1 MREVVLLSA
10 AVASHAACTDYGND
24 ATACGA
30 DAACLWSPVWYPE
43 LCTEDPCRAQ
53 VGSSDCGTTSVE
65 MPATVCQ
72 APSGDPD
79 FCTVEVCQYD
89 LALSPRCHVKNCL
102 FFSQGT
108 CGGSC
113 KWETTA
119 DVSDKR
125 PAEQMSYCVEDHCV
139 GQGSQTACEGQNG
152 CAWTGGSCGMTDC
165 ANHADEKDCDHDLR
179 CHYDNAAGFCKTT
192 VCAPTTSSVDCK
204 ADNACMW
211 NTDDLVCVP
220 KTCDKHNLPTVDR
233 CACSDDPDCKWHI
246 GASGSYCVDPLYDAC
261 PDLDIAFVLDGSGS
275 MSRSFG
281 NHAHGFYGLLE
292 IMRDWVK
299 TVPLTGDDHT
309 MGANIDS
316 KGKGFRITFIQFS
329 KADARPDEDHPT
341 NCAIGSCTDGH
352 LSGRR
357 DELNGDITWHEDNY
371 QSQWT
376 YMHEALQDVADNT
389 FTASQSPDWREH
401 VVIIIAD
408 GGITDIDGDACCQTR
423 CGDRRCVDRNW
434 RSTYP
439 AALEQAQQ
447 DLRDENVQ
455 VFGVVMRR
463 FSQHTFQDDNAE
475 AKLTPLVTA
484 PSDEHFMNLM
494 LDEIQDEMLLKL
506 CDPNSVF
513 GKTLAK
519 PAVTSACPAKSKTDC
534 EAVSYCVY
542 DVALGSCTESV
553 CFPLCDEQNCIAND
567 ACQWTAADGRCDPK
581 PPGCTAL
588 SQTECKNDPTC
599 LWDAVW
605 NKGDNCVENP
615 CIKVDGSTAC
625 NGHVEPVQTCTA
637 DPTNPDKCDLETCA
651 YDADTN
657 KCEVKKCLED
667 EDGRCTANTD
677 CEWVKPAGSPT
688 TTTPSTL
695 VGYCDEK
702 ICTTTDQATCDA
714 DPLCKWDTDKC
725 VTSECAK
732 NRNEKDCDQNP
743 KCHWDLALDPQGCK
757 EEPCQLLTDTAT
769 CTGSPD
775 NCMWT
780 DTDTCVPKN
789 CDHYTMKCDCENDAD
804 CAWHHGPG
812 GSYCS
817 VPRYSNCPDLDIAF
831 VLDGSGS
838 MSRSFGSH
846 SHGFYGLL
854 EIMRDWVKDVPLTGD
869 DHTKGANIDSKDAGF
884 RITFIQFSKAD
895 ATPAEDHPT
904 NCPIGSCTAGHLS
917 GLREELNG
925 DITWHE
931 DNYQSQ
937 WTYLHAALQ
946 DVADNTFT
954 ASQSPSWRDHVVII
968 IADGGITDND
978 GDACCSWACGDRRC
992 IDSQHRDEYKGMLV
1006 TAQQD
1011 LRDENVQVFGVVM
1024 RRYSQHTFQDDN
1036 AEAKLT
1042 PLVTEPSA
1050 DHFMNLMLDE
1060 IKDEMLMKLCD
1071 PDSVFGQVLVAKEPE
1086 CVGNLAEAECTADK
1100 ACVWDTTVC
1109 KNSECYPHCDE
1120 QTCVTN
1126 PACAWNNGQCEEDPG
1141 CVKHTD
1147 STACKNDP
1155 KCLWDAV
1162 WKKGDNCVDNPC
1174 VDVAKDDCAAVGAT
1188 VDPCTPP
1195 NGDPDFCKLDVCHVT
1210 TGDVC
1215 EVKKCLEDED
1225 GRCTTNTDCEWVPA
1239 NPLPTNPPTSTTVG
1253 YCDEKLCTTT
1263 DQAKCDADPL
1273 CKWDTDKCVET
1284 PCAQHK
1290 NEKDCDQDGTCGWVA
1305 TQDPQ
1310 VCVEHECAVHDSTV
1324 PCEADDNCMWAN
1336 VLGKDQCVPKTCE
1349 KYDFKCDCEKDAD
1362 CKWHHGQ
1369 GSAQCVATAYD
1380 TCPDLDIAF
1389 VLDGSGSMSRSFG
1402 SHAHGFYG
1410 MLEIMRDWVKDVPLT
1425 GDDHTMGAT
1434 ITSKGKGFRVTFIQF
1449 SMADATASDDHPT
1462 NCPIGSCTDGHLSG
1476 RRDELNGDIT
1486 WHEDNYQSQW
1496 TYLHAALQDVADNTF
1511 TASQSPSW
1519 REHAVIIIA
1528 DGGLTDYDGDACCQ
1542 TRCGDRRCVDRSF
1555 KSTYPAM
1562 LDAAQGDLRSEDVMV
1577 LGVVI
1582 RRFSQHTFQDDNAE
1596 AKLSPLVTAPT
1607 SDHFMNVMLD
1617 ELKEA
1622 VLMKLC
1628 DDTSKFGQALTRAT
1642 GCPQFTNEQD
1652 CKLDKACAW
1661 GATTAGVCGDSECY
1675 ANCEELDCT
1684 QNPKCQYDPTNKIC
1698 TEKETCADKD
1708 VADCKDD
1715 KNCLW
1720 DVVWGKDT
1728 CVDNP
1733 CVDPADEDACHDVT
1747 TTVPNPC
1754 TPPAGN
1760 PDYCDLDVCLF
1771 DKTGDLCEVQKC
1783 LHDDQVKCELE
1794 DDCEWNPPS
1803 TVPLPTGPPS
1813 TLISWCKPKECVHTT
1828 QDLCL
1833 ADDVC
1838 EWNNGVCIEDECV
1851 KLPDEKECDA
1861 NPKCHM
1867 DTSTVPEKCKKTE
1880 CAKWDT
1886 QVPCNNDTKCMFN
1899 DDNVCVPK
1907 TCEKHGARC
1916 DCQEDPDCAWHHAG
1930 ALSACT
1936 SPHFDACPDMDIA
1949 FLLDGS
1955 GSMQR
1960 RFGAHAHG
1968 FYGMIEMMRDWV
1980 KTVPLTGDDHTV
1992 GATIPQNT
2000 PGMRVT
2006 FIQFSKA
2013 DARPDED
2020 HPTNCAIG
2028 ACTDGLLSGLREE
2041 LFGDL
2046 DWHEANYQSQWT
2058 YLHDALNDVADHTF
2072 LASQSPP
2079 YRTHVV
2085 VIIADGGL
2093 TDYDGDACSNGCGNW
2108 NGKDRSWQ
2116 ARYKDSLLEGQQKLR
2131 DEDVTVFGVVVRR
2144 YAAHTFA
2151 DENAE
2156 VKLKPLISDPRDEHF
2171 MNVEMDNLKIEVL
2184 DQLCEK
2190 SSTFGKIIAKTL
2202 ATCADL
2208 VGQAACEGDD
2218 GCVWADP
2225 TCSKSVCY
2233 DLCTEEKCDTNP
2245 LCTWTGPNAPDECTL
2260 IPLTPVPPTPA
2271 PATLAP
2277 PTPVPSTAA
2286 PPTQPP
2292 ATSAPPT
2299 PAPPTDVPE
2308 TPAPPTIAP
2317 TAVPTP
2323 APPVDECADAATK
2336 KVCEDAGQTCV
2347 DPDQQNAGDW
2357 KCVCPPPSTASLVG
2371 AAAQDC
2377 MFDEC
2382 SLYSMTCQA
2391 VGQTCVDPEKEKPDS
2406 WKCECVPP
2414 QTGTSVVGNSA
2425 ICKDPPGDCETLGD
2439 ICHTA
2444 GQSCTTGTA
2453 HDQKVVCECIPP
2465 ATGTPGQHVPAVCEL
2480 DECVAVCPTCAQTDS
2495 SPKNKCEEAGQDC
2508 EDLGLGHLSLG
2519 DWQCKCRTPYTGT
2532 QVTAPA
2538 VCELDEC
2545 KAVCP
2550 TCASTAQ
2557 GAQNLCEEKGQ
2568 TCVEKS
2574 LTTVSDWECHCVDP
2588 KVGTALTAVADCE
2601 EDECRTREQIC
2612 VQAGQAC
2619 VDADHKA
2626 AGSWECVCPPP
2637 SNSTQVAGAAVCEVD
2652 ECTLAD
2658 IKKVCEDSHQVCVD
2672 TDITSLGNWECHC
2685 VAPAH
2690 GTAPQHAVA
2699 SCSLD
2704 ECAVKCPTCA
2714 DKDNGGG
2721 NVCTAA
2727 GQLCE
2732 DPQPTHTNLND
2743 WLCKC
2748 PPPSTKTAVTTTVAD
2763 CRDGFDECV
2772 ERSDAV
2778 QCKHTP
2784 RYSLDGCLCQCGWT
2798 SDEYKQTEPCTDGCC
2813 NPMHEKSSWCLV
2825 DTTDDYNLNK
2835 PHCLA
2840 ASKQF
2845 CLSAG
2850 QVPADGGRPLRD
2862 PIPGVPNGQ
2871 TNVCT
2876 DVGQK
2881 CVDPDEKTEK
2891 DWWCECVLPKSG
2903 PKGLQSPAV
2912 CEEDECVTHGAVC
2925 TNAGQKCVDADHSAM
2940 MNWECE
2946 CVVGPPKTGAQGV
2959 AVCEIDE
2966 CIEICP
2972 TCATDNGTTVCA
2984 EAGQTCADPSTA
2996 GTSLSDWT
3004 CTCPPPSQ
3012 GTAVGGPVAKCLLDE
3027 CAEPPPGVPCA
3038 TCAKGA
3044 CEDQTCED
3052 PDQSPTSVNDWR
3064 CVCLPPSNT
3073 VAIGNRATCEI
3084 DECDGKVCA
3093 LGQHCY
3099 DPDLTAPDTWQ
3110 CECVAPAT
3118 GTQLMGNAT
3127 CEEDECQEHEEVCM
3141 RAGQSCTDPN
3151 KQVHDNWLCEC
3162 IAPDLGLP
3170 GAQKPAECK
3179 PSEECKDNTLCSG
3192 AGQHCVDPNAAVLD
3206 DWECQ
3211 CIAPLTGTPVTGGV
3225 ADCTIDECLEVCPTC
3240 ARQTGAATKLC
3251 ELHGQTC
3258 EEPDTKTLNDWRC
3271 VCGLPATGTP
3281 GVTAPANCLLDECV
3295 ATCDSCAMNTCSDKG
3310 QLCEDPNTDP
3320 KYKRDWLCKCAPP
3333 STNTMTAG
3341 AVETCMYDECSAPGN
3356 QDVCGTGQ
3364 LCVDTNQ
3371 GEEGTWECS
3380 CPAPYSGSAAQAAVG
3395 KCSLNECTTKCSG
3408 CADKDNGQG
3417 NVCTQQDQTCVDPD
3431 IHNDGD
3437 WYCEC
3442 KVGTGLAVGKPVVLC
3457 VLDECAVACPTCA
3470 DTGGGNLCTKEGQT
3484 CKDVNTAA
3492 DSKGDWECRCPPPFE
3507 EKFVKAGLAV
3517 CSVDECA
3524 EMLGGKVN
3532 GAVCVDNGQ
3541 LCHDSHL
3548 DTLNDFDCVC
3558 PPPRHGTKTGAPAEC
3573 VKDECLLHEDVCKG
3587 ANQTCLD
3594 IDTQVDNNWECLC
3607 APPSSSTQ
3615 LMGAAVCEVDECVEN
3630 RRICEGA
3637 SPPQECVDVDR
3648 TRENDWECRCLT
3660 PASGTAVGAA
3670 ASCVLDEC
3678 VATCATCEKDLC
3690 TGAGQTCVDP
3700 NTAFGSQNDWECV
3713 CPAPSSV
3720 TAKASVAECPVDECV
3735 GHGYVCQAAHQTCVD
3750 PDHGAASL
3758 GDWECHC
3765 LTPETGAAI
3774 AGVASC
3780 SLDECMNH
3788 GHVCTGHGQ
3797 TCVDPDKSADV
3808 LHDWECHCEPPATQ
3822 MAVAAA
3828 AECVHEGECKDP
3840 VKAGVCESRGQICED
3855 PDMAILDD
3863 WRCLCTP
3870 PSHGLLKVAGP
3881 AFCILDECVDSCSTC
3896 AKDVCKA
3903 AGQTCVD
3910 ENKDPVLGLNTWE
3923 CRCIAPSSGSKVAG
3937 AAVCVEDECSSHAST
3952 CTGAGQDCVDPSTT
3966 TKGDWRCE
3974 CRQPSTGSATAGAA
3988 KCSTNECDF
3997 HEKTCS
4003 DVGQVCHDP
4012 DLSAQSLGDWNCTCV
4027 APYVGT
4033 QVGAAAKCLVDEC
4046 ELYGHVC
4053 TNAGQTC
4060 VDEEQGMAGFWKCS
4074 CPPPNEKFKRDMGV
4088 ADCVVDECTTWTNT
4102 STPSAMPSN
4111 DAGAVNLCE
4120 QAGQVCEDPNHNASS
4135 AGDWTCTCPPP
4146 GNRTAR
4152 AHVATCDVDECADP
4166 AKEAVCEAKGQ
4177 RCVDPNWEPGH
4188 EEDWTCVCVPPSV
4201 GTGMQAAAV
4210 CLIDECKTDGGVC
4223 QSGGQLCVDTDHA
4236 EMGTWA
4242 CECVEHAGVT
4252 ASELGGL
4259 ADCNP
4264 PSSEC
4269 RIDAIRE
4276 VCTSSNQGC
4285 FDPDLKAHNDWVCE
4299 CVPPAT
4305 GPQKQ
4310 GEATV
4315 CVLDECEAE
4324 CPTCGKS
4331 VCAAAGQTCTDAN
4344 TDAASLS
4351 DWTCTCPT
4359 PSTGSKKGGV
4369 AVCQLDECAAVC
4381 DGCPSDICTAAGT
4394 QCEDMNK
4401 DARSPGDWECVCR
4414 APALGRVTQG
4424 VPVCLIDECEQ
4435 NAHKCADGQTCTD
4448 ANKLAAS
4455 EGDWTCTCP
4464 PPTSGTAVASAAVCF
4479 ENECLVDENVK
4490 TCTVVGQ
4497 VCIDPKP
4504 QPTNKGD
4511 WECHCAQGKT
4521 FAVAAAAV
4529 CVLDECAEQCTSCAD
4544 SGGGNVCAKAGQ
4556 LCTDPNTSP
4565 ESTRD
4570 WKCQCAAGSKAALGG
4585 PATCEEDEC
4594 WQPSNFGAHTCHDT
4608 PRTTVDGCACQCGWQ
4623 VQDAAQYPGAHGP
4636 GIEVGCLAGCCNP
4649 NIVASGAWCLLEP
4662 VQTTAV
4668 CQDLVTAGE
4677 MVQTCAVL
4685 ASGVAPA
4692 NPENLCS
4699 KAGQVCVDPDTS
4711 ATSSGD
4717 WRCECI
4723 APASG
4728 DPSVGKTGS
4737 CMIDECEANGQVC
4750 SVVGQLCKDT
4760 DKATENT
4767 WECVCPTPAT
4777 GSATGKAATC
4787 VYVGECETA
4796 SIAEVCEQ
4804 MGQTCYDPDAAVT
4817 GNWVCKCVDPAT
4829 GVPALMTTATC
4840 VLDECTAECP
4850 TCADKGF
4857 GNLCDVAG
4865 QHCVES
4871 STSPA
4876 DVEDWMCKCVG
4887 DAVGESVA
4895 SVAVCT
4901 LDECKMNNGRL
4912 AQLCGAAGQTCN
4924 DPNKAVL
4931 GGLEDWECV
4940 CPPPGIGRMTGKL
4953 ATCLRDECIEED
4965 VAVVCTAAGQT
4976 CQDPNTDARST
4987 GDWTCACSAK
4997 PGETPKVA
5005 EGEPA
5010 KCVLPPSSWCVQHG
5024 DTCTFLGQA
5033 CVPAASILDDGSCA
5047 CIAPQT
5053 GPTKVGA
5060 ATVCIL
5066 DECTAV
5072 CATCADH
5079 GAGNV
5084 CTKAGQTCQEGSM
5097 NPVTGKGDWRCK
5109 CAESDMSAVAAVAV
5123 CTVNECDTDVKAKVC
5138 AAAEQTCTDKNT
5150 AGDSLNDW
5158 MCACHEPWT
5167 GSKMLGA
5174 ADCKFDECLFAGSEC
5189 TALGQTCFDKDTSAQ
5204 VRGDWECRCVGP
5216 AEGFAIAKAATCVYT
5231 GECEVQANVDVC
5243 TSAGQTCVDPNPA
5256 VADDWECRCVSPEA
5270 GAHTKG
5276 AVAVCMLDECRA
5288 TCASCATKPGSQT
5301 HACASAEQDCVD
5313 PDTAATSIA
5322 DWTCVCRSPASGEMV
5337 GAAAVCSV
5345 DECYNA
5351 ENRAACSRVK
5361 DTTGAEVQHCV
5372 DKDYTKTGDWVCEC
5386 LYPYHGTAGQREA
5399 AVCLVDECTA
5409 PEAWSKQPNGNAV
5422 CGAQGQTCLDPQQG
5436 VASELGNWVCQCADG
5451 TGEPNRGAPSTT
5463 CRSDTLCAQ
5472 FGSACGPLETCVE
5485 KAEVWSCRCIAPFV
5499 GEAVEAAASCVLDEC
5514 VAECTTCAQQG
5525 SVHMC
5530 TQAGQKCVDHDKSPD
5545 SRSDW
5550 SCVCEVGKGEAALH
5564 KAECMVDECVL
5575 NGVTCEGKGQE
5586 CVDPDMHAETSGD
5599 WVCQCLT
5606 PASGKAVAGPAT
5618 CLLDECNLYGG
5629 KCTVVGQV
5637 CIDQNTAPA
5646 SLNDWTCNCPAPA
5659 SGFMYAG
5666 PASCTYTGA
5675 CKDAANFDVCA
5686 DAGQRCFPG
5695 NSSADDFRCGCMPP
5709 YRGIAGERAP
5719 AQCMI
5724 DECEDI
5730 CATCAR
5736 TSEKAVNV
5744 CAGAGQRCEDPNLS
5758 AQSLEDWVCMCQ
5770 APSTTAA
5777 VARAV
5782 DSCLVDECLAVTMT
5796 GARKCDNFKRY
5807 TNDGCECA
5815 CGWMVTG
5822 IDGRG
5827 TGLDEPCNTAC
5838 CNPDKAKEGDWC
5850 LVADSAFNKQ
5860 SAVCKALISKQQTCA
5875 NERAPAPAGAPVSE
5889 FVDVCAAAGQRCYD
5903 PNHSPSVQGDW
5914 ECHCTT
5920 SEDYHILAVAKC
5932 SVDECQQVTVCSEV
5946 GQKCFDKNTDA
5957 ESKGDWECQCL
5968 SGSGAKD
5975 MAAAECVFDGHD
5987 ECQIEANQKIC
5998 LDAGQYCYDED
6009 PELAGDWVCHCTDPY
6024 VQEAPGITEAATCVI
6039 DECLATCP
6047 TCARKGDG
6055 HGYACDGQQ
6064 CVDPSGTELGD
6075 WRCDC
6080 LAPALGSGLQE
6091 RAVCVQDECLD
6102 TQNLQKCT
6110 DKGQECVDLHPSD
6123 TSLNDWECHCVRP
6136 ALGSAIGHAAVCKI
6150 NECLTEAHMQLCHE
6164 HGQMCFDPDTTAE
6177 SADDW
6182 ICRCPA
6188 PAVGSATMTPA
6199 ECVFVG
6205 ECAKP
6210 EIAAVCI
6217 AVEQTCVDTDV
6228 AQDGTWVCS
6237 CVAPKTGT
6245 NGLMGPAECGIDECQ
6260 AECKTCEQDVCK
6272 EAGQDCYDPDVT
6284 VEGDWMCACKG
6295 GTGNKTTNAA
6305 AVCSGL
6311 VCATL
6316 GAEECTA
6323 APECVYESY
6332 YGLCDYVRSAPEWN
6346 TTAPARPIG
6355 EGEGDDDDCTF
6366 WECWWWLLLL
6376 LLLCCCLL
6384 LAFLLFRC
6392 RQKQQQNENDDEK
6405 WNKQFEA
6412 QVDDDEN
6419 NYAMVCASLLFSH
6432 YTTPHHSRN
6441 ARPRAVQ
6448 QEARRS
6454 RFLRCLRRTATQGPV
6469 LTTTTSRSQA
6479 TNHKSQHDLIP
6490 ISLPFVLV

>member
-1 MREVVLLSA
+1 MGSLARGALLIA
-10 AVASHAACTDYGND
+10 AVVQCQAVCDHATQALCSADVACLWNPAWYPNLCAEDPCRLQLGQ
-24 ATACGA
+24 TACGA
-30 DAACLWSPVWYPE
+30 SAVTMPV
-43 LCTEDPCRAQ
+43 PCQ
-53 VGSSDCGTTSVE
+53 NTPGND
-65 MPATVCQ
+65 
-72 APSGDPD
+72 D
-79 FCTVEVCQYD
+79 FCTIDACTYD
-89 LALSPRCHVKNCL
+89 SLATPSCHVQHCMHFDKASCL
-102 FFSQGT
+102 ASTGH
-108 CGGSC
+108 C
-113 KWETTA
+113 KWAAPAGMTDA
-119 DVSDKR
+119 DVAKL
-125 PAEQMSYCVEDHCV
+125 PKAQQLAYCMEDHCV
-139 GQGSQTACEGQNG
+139 GLTGQAACAAQNG
-152 CAWTGGSCGMTDC
+152 CAWSGSKCAMTNC
-165 ANHADEKDCDHDLR
+165 AHHADEKDCDHDLS
-179 CHYDNAAGFCKTT
+179 CHYDVGAGL
-192 VCAPTTSSVDCK
+192 CK
-204 ADNACMW
+204 ATACSAVTSAANCHLDKACMW
-211 NTDDLVCVP
+211 DASKVCVP
-220 KTCDKHNLPTVDR
+220 KTCEKHNTPPQR
-233 CACSDDPDCKWHI
+233 CACTDDPDCKWHI
-246 GASGSYCVDPLYDAC
+246 GATGSYCVDPLYDAC

-281 NHAHGFYGLLE
+281 RHNHGFYGLME
-292 IMRDWVK
+292 IMRDWMK

-309 MGANIDS
+309 KGASIDS

-329 KADARPDEDHPT
+329 KANARPDEDHPT
-341 NCAIGSCTDGH
+341 NCAVGACTDGH

-357 DELNGDITWHEDNY
+357 DELNGDITWHENNY

-376 YMHEALQDVADNT
+376 YLHDALNDVADNT
-389 FTASQSPDWREH
+389 FTVAQSPTWRDH
-401 VVIIIAD
+401 IVIIIAD
-408 GGITDIDGDACCQTR
+408 GGITDNDGDACCPWA
-423 CGDRRCVDRNW
+423 CGDRRCIDPYW
-434 RSTYP
+434 RPAYKTSLST
-439 AALEQAQQ
+439 AQEK
-447 DLRDENVQ
+447 LRKEAVT
-455 VFGVVMRR
+455 VFGIVMRR
-463 FSQHTFQDDNAE
+463 FAKHTFQDDNAQ

-484 PSDEHFMNLM
+484 PTDDHFMNLM
-494 LDEIQDEMLLKL
+494 LDEIPTAVLTKL
-506 CDPNSVF
+506 CDPNSKF
-513 GKTLAK
+513 GKALAK
-519 PAVTSACPAKSKTDC
+519 PTAVSACPAKTTQDTCKKDATCQWD
-534 EAVSYCVY
+534 A
-542 DVALGSCTESV
+542 ALGSCGESV
-553 CFPLCDEQNCIAND
+553 CFALCDAAKCAANT
-567 ACQWTAADGRCDPK
+567 ACVWAGDRCDLK
-581 PPGCTAL
+581 PPGCKDLKTDVA
-588 SQTECKNDPTC
+588 CKGNT
-599 LWDAVW
+599 
-605 NKGDNCVENP
+605 NCVWDPVWAKNGCVDNP
-615 CIKVDGSTAC
+615 CVKVAGQVAC
-625 NGHVEPVQTCTA
+625 DAHVQPMPACVAPAGDPDYCDLQTCTYTK
-637 DPTNPDKCDLETCA
+637 D
-651 YDADTN
+651 N
-657 KCEVKKCLED
+657 KCEITKCLED
-667 EDGRCTANTD
+667 TKGRCETKDPTCA
-677 CEWVKPAGSPT
+677 WVPPATLPAGPT
-688 TTTPSTL
+688 STL
-695 VGYCDEK
+695 VGFCDK
-702 ICTTTDQATCDA
+702 KRCTTADQAVCTKDDA
-714 DPLCKWDTDKC
+714 CKWDGGKC
-725 VTSECAK
+725 VETECAK
-732 NRNEKDCDQNP
+732 HRDEKDCDQDP
-743 KCHWDLALDPQGCK
+743 KCHMDLTQDPQVCK
-757 EEPCQLLTDTAT
+757 ETNCAQHSTNSTCDADTKCMAAHMGGADVCIPKTCDKHDAKCPCDQD
-769 CTGSPD
+769 P
-775 NCMWT
+775 
-780 DTDTCVPKN
+780 
-789 CDHYTMKCDCENDAD
+789 D
-804 CAWHHGPG
+804 CAWHHGPK
-812 GSYCS
+812 GSFCAS
-817 VPRYSNCPDLDIAF
+817 PRYSNCPDLDIAF

-838 MSRSFGSH
+838 MRRSFGRH
-846 SHGFYGLL
+846 SHGFYGLM
-854 EIMRDWVKDVPLTGD
+854 EILRDWMMTVPLTGD
-869 DHTKGANIDSKDAGF
+869 DHTVGAGAKRDTGF
-884 RITFIQFSKAD
+884 RITFVQFSKAN
-895 ATPAEDHPT
+895 ARPEEDHPT
-904 NCPIGSCTAGHLS
+904 NCAIGACTNGLLS
-917 GLREELNG
+917 GRRDELQG

-931 DNYQSQ
+931 NNYQAQ
-937 WTYLHAALQ
+937 WTYLHDALL
-946 DVADNTFT
+946 DVADTTFLP
-954 ASQSPSWRDHVVII
+954 ANSPSWRDHVVII
-968 IADGGITDND
+968 IADGGLTDYD
-978 GDACCSWACGDRRC
+978 GDACCGGACNGWCRDRSWKAA
-992 IDSQHRDEYKGMLV
+992 YKTTLD
-1006 TAQQD
+1006 TAQEK
-1011 LRDENVQVFGVVM
+1011 LRKEAVTVFGIVM
-1024 RRYSQHTFQDDN
+1024 RRFAKHTFQDDN

-1042 PLVTEPSA
+1042 PLVTEPK
-1050 DHFMNLMLDE
+1050 DEHFMNLMLDE
-1060 IKDEMLMKLCD
+1060 IPTAVLTQLCD
-1071 PDSVFGQVLVAKEPE
+1071 PNSKFGKALVTKGPGCA
-1086 CVGNLAEAECTADK
+1086 GNLLEADCKADH
-1100 ACVWDTTVC
+1100 ACHWDNKVCADSTCYQHCSEAVC
-1109 KNSECYPHCDE
+1109 KANAP
-1120 QTCVTN
+1120 VK
-1126 PACAWNNGQCEEDPG
+1126 CAWTGKMCVEDPG
-1141 CVKHTD
+1141 CVAK
-1147 STACKNDP
+1147 TAVDCKADAT
-1155 KCLWDAV
+1155 CLWDPV
-1162 WKKGDNCVDNPC
+1162 WGKDGCVDNPC
-1174 VDVAKDDCAAVGAT
+1174 VDVKKDTCAAVGAT
-1188 VDPCTPP
+1188 IPDPCSPP
-1195 NGDPDFCKLDVCHVT
+1195 AGDPDFCKLDVCHVAAP
-1210 TGDVC
+1210 GDKC
-1215 EVKKCLEDED
+1215 EVKECLEDTQ
-1225 GRCTTNTDCEWVPA
+1225 GRC
-1239 NPLPTNPPTSTTVG
+1239 
-1253 YCDEKLCTTT
+1253 EK
-1263 DQAKCDADPL
+1263 DPL
-1273 CKWDTDKCVET
+1273 CKWVPPATTPPAPVSTSTLVGFCDKKRCTTADQVLCTKDDACKWDGGKCVET
-1284 PCAQHK
+1284 ECAKHK
-1290 NEKDCDQDGTCGWVA
+1290 DEKDCDQDPKCHMDL

-1310 VCVEHECAVHDSTV
+1310 VCKETVCAKHGTQQ
-1324 PCEADDNCMWAN
+1324 PCDADGKCMWTKVNGAD
-1336 VLGKDQCVPKTCE
+1336 VCVPKTCE
-1349 KYDFKCDCEKDAD
+1349 KHNLKCDCDKDAD

-1369 GSAQCVATAYD
+1369 GSAQCVATVYD

-1402 SHAHGFYG
+1402 RHNHGFYG
-1410 MLEIMRDWVKDVPLT
+1410 LMEIMRDWMMTVPLT
-1425 GDDHTMGAT
+1425 GDDHTKGAS
-1434 ITSKGKGFRVTFIQF
+1434 ITSKGKGLRMTFIQF
-1449 SMADATASDDHPT
+1449 SKANARPDEDHPMG
-1462 NCPIGSCTDGHLSG
+1462 CKVGQCSDGLLSG
-1476 RRDELNGDIT
+1476 RRDELQGDIT
-1486 WHEDNYQSQW
+1486 WHENNYQRHW
-1496 TYLHAALQDVADNTF
+1496 TYLHDALNDIADHTF
-1511 TASQSPSW
+1511 VASQSPSW
-1519 REHAVIIIA
+1519 RDHVVIIFA
-1528 DGGLTDYDGDACCQ
+1528 DGGLTDYDGDACCPWA
-1542 TRCGDRRCVDRSF
+1542 CGDRRCMDRSWR
-1555 KSTYPAM
+1555 PAYRTS
-1562 LDAAQGDLRSEDVMV
+1562 LDDAQKKLRTENVLV

-1582 RRFSQHTFQDDNAE
+1582 RRFAKHTFQDDNAQT
-1596 AKLSPLVTAPT
+1596 KLTPLVTEPA
-1607 SDHFMNVMLD
+1607 SEHFMNLMLD
-1617 ELKEA
+1617 EIQSKMLTS
-1622 VLMKLC
+1622 LC
-1628 DDTSKFGQALTRAT
+1628 DPNSIFGKAVKRET
-1642 GCPQFTNEQD
+1642 GCKQFDNKQA
-1652 CKLDKACAW
+1652 CKLDKGCNWEASKC
-1661 GATTAGVCGDSECY
+1661 VDSKCY
-1675 ANCEELDCT
+1675 VNCEEKTCKT
-1684 QNPKCQYDPTNKIC
+1684 DPTCTWSPTDSVC
-1698 TEKETCADKD
+1698 TEKETCREKD
-1708 VADCKDD
+1708 LAKCKDD

-1720 DVVWGKDT
+1720 DVVWGKDA

-1733 CVDPADEDACHDVT
+1733 CVDKKGADACHNVAV
-1747 TTVPNPC
+1747 TVPTPC
-1754 TPPAGN
+1754 TPPASD
-1760 PDYCDLDVCLF
+1760 PDYCKLDVCLLSKN
-1771 DKTGDLCEVQKC
+1771 DTCTVQKC
-1783 LHDDQVKCELE
+1783 LHDAKGRCEAE
-1794 DDCEWNPPS
+1794 KDCEWKPAS
-1803 TVPLPTGPPS
+1803 GILPTGPPA
-1813 TLISWCKPKECVHTT
+1813 TLVGFCKPKECIHTT
-1828 QDLCL
+1828 KDVCEK
-1833 ADDVC
+1833 DDVC
-1838 EWNNGVCIEDECV
+1838 EWKNGVCVEDECV
-1851 KLPDEKECDA
+1851 KLPNEKECDA

-1867 DTSTVPEKCKKTE
+1867 NTSTVPEKCKKTE

-1899 DDNVCVPK
+1899 AAKVCVPK

-1930 ALSACT
+1930 AKSACT

-1949 FLLDGS
+1949 FLIDGS

-1980 KTVPLTGDDHTV
+1980 KTVPLTGSDHTV

-2020 HPTNCAIG
+2020 HPTNCAVG
-2028 ACTDGLLSGLREE
+2028 ACTDGLLSGRRDE

-2046 DWHEANYQSQWT
+2046 DWHEAHYQSQWT

-2079 YRTHVV
+2079 YRQHVV

-2093 TDYDGDACSNGCGNW
+2093 TDYDGDACSNGCGKFW
-2108 NGKDRSWQ
+2108 GKDFFWKR
-2116 ARYKDSLLEGQQKLR
+2116 RYKDSLLEGQKKLR
-2131 DEDVTVFGVVVRR
+2131 DESVVVFGVVVRR
-2144 YAAHTFA
+2144 FTAHTFA

-2156 VKLKPLISDPRDEHF
+2156 AKLKPLISDPRDEHF
-2171 MNVEMDNLKIEVL
+2171 MNVEMDKLKIDVL

-2208 VGQAACEGDD
+2208 KDQPTCVKDS
-2218 GCVWADP
+2218 GCVWNTA
-2225 TCSKSVCY
+2225 CQKSECY
-2233 DLCTEEKCDTNP
+2233 DLCTKEKCDTNP
-2245 LCTWTGPNAPDECTL
+2245 LCMWTAGAKECTL
-2260 IPLTPVPPTPA
+2260 TPVTPAPPTPA

-2292 ATSAPPT
+2292 ATPAPPT
-2299 PAPPTDVPE
+2299 PAPPTEVPA

-2371 AAAQDC
+2371 AAAKDC

-2382 SLYSMTCQA
+2382 SLNSMTCQS

-2414 QTGTSVVGNSA
+2414 QTLVGAPVVGKPA
-2425 ICKDPPGDCETLGD
+2425 ICKDPPGDCETFGD
-2439 ICHTA
+2439 ICHAA
-2444 GQSCTTGTA
+2444 GQSCSTGATK

-2480 DECVAVCPTCAQTDS
+2480 NECKAVCPTCAQTTS
-2495 SPKNKCEEAGQDC
+2495 SSANKCEAAGQDC

-2519 DWQCKCRTPYTGT
+2519 DWQCKCRTPYTGSK
-2532 QVTAPA
+2532 VTAPA

-2550 TCASTAQ
+2550 TCASKTK

-2588 KVGTALTAVADCE
+2588 KVGTALTALAKCE

-2612 VQAGQAC
+2612 VKAGQAC

-2637 SNSTQVAGAAVCEVD
+2637 SNSTQVAGVAVCEVD
-2652 ECTLAD
+2652 ECTLEEVN
-2658 IKKVCEDSHQVCVD
+2658 KVCADSHQLCVD

-2714 DKDNGGG
+2714 DKDNKNG

-2784 RYSLDGCLCQCGWT
+2784 RYSLDGCLCACGWT
-2798 SDEYKQTEPCTDGCC
+2798 STEFKQTEPCTDGCC
-2813 NPMHEKSSWCLV
+2813 NPLHEKSSWCLV
-2825 DTTDDYNLNK
+2825 DTADAYNKNK

-2850 QVPADGGRPLRD
+2850 QVPSDGGRPLRA

-2925 TNAGQKCVDADHSAM
+2925 TNAGQKCVDADRSAM
-2940 MNWECE
+2940 KNWQCE
-2946 CVVGPPKTGAQGV
+2946 CVVGPVKTAVQGV
-2959 AVCEIDE
+2959 AVCQIDE

-2984 EAGQTCADPSTA
+2984 EAGQDCADPNTA
-2996 GTSLSDWT
+2996 GTSLNDWT
-3004 CTCPPPSQ
+3004 CTCRAPSQ

-3027 CAEPPPGVPCA
+3027 CAEPPPGVPCP

-3044 CEDQTCED
+3044 CGDQACED
-3052 PDQSPTSVNDWR
+3052 PDQSPTSTNDWR

-3099 DPDLTAPDTWQ
+3099 DPDLTAPNTWQ

-3118 GTQLMGNAT
+3118 GIKLMGNAT
-3127 CEEDECQEHEEVCM
+3127 CEEDECKKHEEVCM
-3141 RAGQSCTDPN
+3141 RSGQTCRDLDKTTVNS
-3151 KQVHDNWLCEC
+3151 WICEC
-3162 IAPDLGLP
+3162 IAPDLGTP
-3170 GAQKPAECK
+3170 GSQKPAECL
-3179 PSEECKDNTLCSG
+3179 PSEECKNNLVCSN
-3192 AGQHCVDPNAAVLD
+3192 AGQHCVDPNPKTLN
-3206 DWECQ
+3206 DWECH
-3211 CIAPLTGTPVTGGV
+3211 CIPPFTPATKVKGP
-3225 ADCTIDECLEVCPTC
+3225 AKCLLDECTAVCPSC
-3240 ARQTGAATKLC
+3240 AKQTASASPLC
-3251 ELHGQTC
+3251 KVHGQTC
-3258 EEPDTKTLNDWRC
+3258 EDPDHNKLNDWRC
-3271 VCGLPATGTP
+3271 VCVLPDTGTP
-3281 GVTAPANCLLDECV
+3281 GATAPANCVLDECV
-3295 ATCDSCAMNTCSDKG
+3295 ATCGSCAMKTCSDKG

-3320 KYKRDWLCKCAPP
+3320 KYKRDWLCKCVPP

-3341 AVETCMYDECSAPGN
+3341 AVVSCMYDECSAPAN
-3356 QDVCGTGQ
+3356 KDVCGAGQ

-3371 GEEGTWECS
+3371 AKEGTWECS

-3417 NVCTQQDQTCVDPD
+3417 NVCTRQDQTCVDPD

-3457 VLDECAVACPTCA
+3457 VLDECAVPCPTCA

-3484 CKDVNTAA
+3484 CKDANTAA

-3517 CSVDECA
+3517 CSADECA
-3524 EMLGGKVN
+3524 DMLGGKVN
-3532 GAVCVDNGQ
+3532 GSVCVDNGQ

-3573 VKDECLLHEDVCKG
+3573 VKDECLLHEDVCKK

-3648 TRENDWECRCLT
+3648 TRLNDWECRCLT
-3660 PASGTAVGAA
+3660 PASGTAVAA
-3670 ASCVLDEC
+3670 AAACVLDEC

-3690 TGAGQTCVDP
+3690 TKAGQTCVDP

-3720 TAKASVAECPVDECV
+3720 TAKVSVAECPVDECV
-3735 GHGYVCQAAHQTCVD
+3735 GHGYVCQAAHQSCVD
-3750 PDHGAASL
+3750 PNHGATSL

-3765 LTPETGAAI
+3765 LTPATGVAI

-3780 SLDECMNH
+3780 TVDECTNH

-3797 TCVDPDKSADV
+3797 TCVDPNKSADV
-3808 LHDWECHCEPPATQ
+3808 LHDWVCHCEPPATQ
-3822 MAVAAA
+3822 TAVAAA

-3855 PDMAILDD
+3855 PDMTKLDD

-3923 CRCIAPSSGSKVAG
+3923 CRCIAPSSGSKAAG

-3974 CRQPSTGSATAGAA
+3974 CRKPSTGTATAGAA

-3997 HEKTCS
+3997 HEKTCA
-4003 DVGQVCHDP
+4003 DVGQVCYDP

-4027 APYVGT
+4027 APYSGT
-4033 QVGAAAKCLVDEC
+4033 QVGAVAKCLVDEC

-4060 VDEEQGMAGFWKCS
+4060 VDEEKGMAGFWKCV

-4088 ADCVVDECTTWTNT
+4088 ADCVVDECKTWTNT

-4111 DAGAVNLCE
+4111 DAKAVNLCE

-4166 AKEAVCEAKGQ
+4166 AKEDVCAAKGQ

-4188 EEDWTCVCVPPSV
+4188 EGDWTCVCVPPSV
-4201 GTGMQAAAV
+4201 GTGKQAPAV
-4210 CLIDECKTDGGVC
+4210 CLVDECKVDGGVC
-4223 QSGGQLCVDTDHA
+4223 QAGGQLCVDSNRA
-4236 EMGTWA
+4236 ENGTWS
-4242 CECVEHAGVT
+4242 CECVAHAGVN
-4252 ASELGGL
+4252 ASQLGGL

-4276 VCTSSNQGC
+4276 VCTSANQGC
-4285 FDPDLKAHNDWVCE
+4285 YDPDLKGHNDWVCE

-4310 GEATV
+4310 GAATV
-4315 CVLDECEAE
+4315 CVLDECAKE

-4344 TDAASLS
+4344 TDASSLN
-4351 DWTCTCPT
+4351 DWTCTCPA

-4369 AVCQLDECAAVC
+4369 AVCQLDECATVC
-4381 DGCPSDICTAAGT
+4381 DGCPSAICTAAGT
-4394 QCEDMNK
+4394 QCEDTNT

-4435 NAHKCADGQTCTD
+4435 NAHKCTAGQTCAD
-4448 ANKLAAS
+4448 ANKLATS

-4479 ENECLVDENVK
+4479 ENECLVDDNVK
-4490 TCTVVGQ
+4490 KCTAVGQ

-4529 CVLDECAEQCTSCAD
+4529 CVLDECAERCTSCAD

-4570 WKCQCAAGSKAALGG
+4570 WKCQCAAGEKAALGG
-4585 PATCEEDEC
+4585 PATCEVDEC

-4623 VQDAAQYPGAHGP
+4623 VKDAAQYPGAHGA

-4649 NIVASGAWCLLEP
+4649 NVVASGAWCLLEP

-4668 CQDLVTAGE
+4668 CKGLVTAGK

-4685 ASGVAPA
+4685 SSGVAPA
-4692 NPENLCS
+4692 KPNNLCS

-4717 WRCECI
+4717 WRCECV

-4728 DPSVGKTGS
+4728 DPSVGKAGS
-4737 CMIDECEANGQVC
+4737 CMVDECEKNGQVC
-4750 SVVGQLCKDT
+4750 SAAGQLCKDT
-4760 DKATENT
+4760 DKKKENT
-4767 WECVCPTPAT
+4767 WTCVCPSPAK
-4777 GSATGKAATC
+4777 GSATGKVAAC

-4796 SIAEVCEQ
+4796 SIAEVCKQ
-4804 MGQTCYDPDAAVT
+4804 KGQTCYDPDVAVT
-4817 GNWVCKCVDPAT
+4817 GNWVCKCVEPST

-4857 GNLCDVAG
+4857 GNQCDVAG

-4876 DVEDWMCKCVG
+4876 NVEDWMCKCVG

-4931 GGLEDWECV
+4931 GGLNDWECV
-4940 CPPPGIGRMTGKL
+4940 CPPPSIGRVTGKL
-4953 ATCLRDECIEED
+4953 ATCLRDECLEAD
-4965 VAVVCTAAGQT
+4965 VSVVCTKEGQT

-5005 EGEPA
+5005 KGKAA

-5024 DTCTFLGQA
+5024 ETCTFLGQA
-5033 CVPAASILDDGSCA
+5033 CVPAASILKDGSCA

-5109 CAESDMSAVAAVAV
+5109 CAGSDMSAVAAVAV
-5123 CTVNECDTDVKAKVC
+5123 CTVNECDTDPKAKVC

-5174 ADCKFDECLFAGSEC
+5174 ADCKFDECLFSGSEC
-5189 TALGQTCFDKDTSAQ
+5189 TALGQTCFDKDTSAK
-5204 VRGDWECRCVGP
+5204 VRGDWECRCPQG
-5216 AEGFAIAKAATCVYT
+5216 AEGFAVAKAATCVYK
-5231 GECEVQANVDVC
+5231 GECEVKENADVC
-5243 TSAGQTCVDPNPA
+5243 TAAGQTCVDPNPA
-5256 VADDWECRCVSPEA
+5256 VADDWQCRCVSPEA
-5270 GAHTKG
+5270 GSHTKG
-5276 AVAVCMLDECRA
+5276 AVAVCTLDECRA

-5322 DWTCVCRSPASGEMV
+5322 DWTCVCRAPAAGKMV

-5345 DECYNA
+5345 DECHNA

-5386 LYPYHGTAGQREA
+5386 MYPYHGTAGQREA

-5409 PEAWSKQPNGNAV
+5409 PKAWSKKPNGNAV
-5422 CGAQGQTCLDPQQG
+5422 CGAKGQTCLDPQQG

-5463 CRSDTLCAQ
+5463 CKQDTLCAK
-5472 FGSACGPLETCVE
+5472 FGSACGPLEMCVE
-5485 KAEVWSCRCIAPFV
+5485 KENVWSCRCIPPFV
-5499 GEAVEAAASCVLDEC
+5499 GEAAGKAASCVLDEC
-5514 VAECTTCAQQG
+5514 TAECTTCAQQG

-5550 SCVCEVGKGEAALH
+5550 SCVCEVGKGEAALN
-5564 KAECMVDECVL
+5564 KAECMVDECTL

-5599 WVCQCLT
+5599 WVCQCIA
-5606 PASGKAVAGPAT
+5606 PASGKSVAGPAT

-5646 SLNDWTCNCPAPA
+5646 SLNDWTCNCPAPS
-5659 SGFMYAG
+5659 SGYMYAG

-5675 CKDAANFDVCA
+5675 CRDTANFDVCA
-5686 DAGQRCFPG
+5686 NAGQRCFPG

-5709 YRGIAGERAP
+5709 YRGTAGERAP

-5736 TSEKAVNV
+5736 TNEKAVNV

-5758 AQSLEDWVCMCQ
+5758 VQSLGDWVCMCQ

-5782 DSCLVDECLAVTMT
+5782 DSCLVDECLAITMT

-5815 CGWMVTG
+5815 CGWKVSG
-5822 IDGRG
+5822 INGG
-5827 TGLDEPCNTAC
+5827 GPGLDENCNTGC

-5850 LVADSAFNKQ
+5850 IVADSAFNKK
-5860 SAVCKALISKQQTCA
+5860 SGVCSALISKQKTCA
-5875 NERAPAPAGAPVSE
+5875 NERAPAPAGAPVSK

-5903 PNHSPSVQGDW
+5903 PNHNPSVQGDW

-5920 SEDYHILAVAKC
+5920 SEDYHILSPAKC
-5932 SVDECQQVTVCSEV
+5932 SVDECKQTTVCSDA
-5946 GQKCFDKNTDA
+5946 GQACFDKDTEA
-5957 ESKGDWECQCL
+5957 LSKNNWECQCL
-5968 SGSGAKD
+5968 SGSGKAD
-5975 MAAAECVFDGHD
+5975 MAPAVCKFDGHD
-5987 ECQIEANQKIC
+5987 ECQIEANKQTC
-5998 LDAGQYCYDED
+5998 LKAGQYCYDED
-6009 PELAGDWVCHCTDPY
+6009 PELAGDWVCHCMSPY
-6024 VQEAPGITEAATCVI
+6024 TQKAAGITEAATCVI

-6055 HGYACDGQQ
+6055 HGYACEGQQ
-6064 CVDPSGTELGD
+6064 CVDPSSSKLSD
-6075 WRCDC
+6075 WMCKC
-6080 LAPALGSGLQE
+6080 LTPAIGSGVLQ
-6091 RAVCVQDECLD
+6091 RAVCVQDECLE
-6102 TQNLQKCT
+6102 TQNLKKCT
-6110 DKGQECVDLHPSD
+6110 DKGQECVDLHQSD

-6150 NECLTEAHMQLCHE
+6150 NECLTDAHMQLCHE
-6164 HGQMCFDPDTTAE
+6164 KGQMCFDPDTTAE
-6177 SADDW
+6177 STNDW

-6188 PAVGSATMTPA
+6188 PAIGSATMKPA

-6284 VEGDWMCACKG
+6284 VEGNWMCACKG
-6295 GTGNKTTNAA
+6295 GTGNKTTTAP
-6305 AVCSGL
+6305 AVCTGV

-6355 EGEGDDDDCTF
+6355 EGEDDDDCTF

-6392 RQKQQQNENDDEK
+6392 RQKQQQNDMDDDK
-6405 WNKQFEA
+6405 WNKQFQAE
-6412 QVDDDEN
+6412 VDDNEDG
-6419 NYAMVCASLLFSH
+6419 YGMVCRETLPHFTH
-6432 YTTPHHSRN
+6432 TPH
-6441 ARPRAVQ
+6441 
-6448 QEARRS
+6448 
-6454 RFLRCLRRTATQGPV
+6454 
-6469 LTTTTSRSQA
+6469 TTTVGTLA
-6479 TNHKSQHDLIP
+6479 P
-6490 ISLPFVLV
+6490 G